1 MHVEHGLQLGST
13 GGGEARDVFGQLR
26 LLVLQTIS
34 LKVGVAGHVGVDA
47 LEERLGIPTRR
58 WRTPTPSVQHLAEG
72 FTRLQGQIAVVHRHH
87 RVRSGMLLP
96 NLPVRQRPNVQ
107 LPFHVV
113 VDPLQF
119 RPGTVQGDVSGK
131 SDRGVDLHGT
141 GPKGPHLGRDDVQR
155 VAHQE
160 QGLVLE
166 WLLQEPGKQAVGP
179 DVLEQQLFAV
189 KCLTGA
195 GA

>member
-1 MHVEHGLQLGST
+1 M
-13 GGGEARDVFGQLR
+13 F
-26 LLVLQTIS
+26 
-34 LKVGVAGHVGVDA
+34 
-47 LEERLGIPTRR
+47 
-58 WRTPTPSVQHLAEG
+58 
-72 FTRLQGQIAVVHRHH
+72 
-87 RVRSGMLLP
+87 P
-96 NLPVRQRPNVQ
+96 NLTVRQRPNVQ

-113 VDPLQF
+113 VDPLQL
-119 RPGTVQGDVSGK
+119 RPGSLQGDVSGK
-131 SDRGVDLHGT
+131 SDLGVDLHGT

-166 WLLQEPGKQAVGP
+166 RLLQEPGEQAVGP
-179 DVLEQQLFAV
+179 DVLEQQLPAV